1 MTNLFSGRQLSRH
14 RRYLA
19 LWLPLLPTDRL
30 HRIRRRSGAPDD
42 KPLVVLARE
51 KSALRIA
58 HVDRRARALGLSPG
72 LTLADARARVPAL
85 DLADENLSADAA
97 LLEHLADWCDR
108 YTPLVGLDG
117 ADGIMLDITGC
128 AHLFGGEAAL
138 NADLVTRVTRFGFSV
153 QSAIAGTPDAARAIA
168 RYGEGGIVQ
177 EGSEA
182 KAVSPLPI
190 AALGVD
196 PAIVTALARAGLRR
210 IKDLNERP
218 RAPLAARFGE
228 DLLDRLSRALGE
240 VDHPLSPRRLL
251 PELSSERRFAEPI
264 GRAEDV
270 SAALGELARELAEC
284 LEARGAGGRH
294 FEASFFRA
302 DGAVRRIAVLAGRP
316 LRDAKTLT
324 KLFEERLDSLADPI
338 DPGFG
343 FDMIRLCALSSE
355 TSHAVQTGLD
365 GRENENED
373 IAELVDRLG
382 ARFGPA
388 RIKRFVPQDSH
399 IPERAAQSVPA
410 MTDRTGTGAWPEKEE
425 GVPPLRPLRLFDP
438 PEPVDETLSEV
449 PDGPP
454 VRFRWRRV
462 MREVARAEGPE
473 RIAPEWWRRDEAGL
487 TRDYFRVE
495 DREGHRYWLYREGLY
510 GQDRPRWFLHGL
522 FA

>member
-1 MTNLFSGRQLSRH
+1 VTNLFSGQQLSRH

-30 HRIRRRSGAPDD
+30 HRIRRRSGAPAD
-42 KPLVVLARE
+42 KPLIVLARV

-58 HVDRRARALGLSPG
+58 HADRKARALGLVPD
-72 LTLADARARVPAL
+72 LTLADARARVPDL
-85 DLADENLSADAA
+85 DLADEDLSADAA

-108 YTPLVGLDG
+108 YTPLVGLDDT
-117 ADGIMLDITGC
+117 DGIMLDITGC

-138 NADLVTRVTRFGFSV
+138 NADLLTRLTRFGFSV
-153 QSAIAGTPDAARAIA
+153 RSAIAGTPDAARAIA
-168 RYGEGGIVQ
+168 RYGEGGIVA
-177 EGSEA
+177 EGLEA
-182 KAVSPLPI
+182 KAVSSLPV

-196 PAIVTALARAGLRR
+196 SGIVTALARAGLRR
-210 IKDLNERP
+210 IKDLAERP
-218 RAPLAARFGE
+218 RAPLAARFGG
-228 DLLDRLSRALGE
+228 DLLDRLARTLGD
-240 VDHPLSPRRLL
+240 VDHPLSPRRPL
-251 PELSSERRFAEPI
+251 PELVTERRFAEPI
-264 GRAEDV
+264 GRTEDV
-270 SAALGELARELAEC
+270 AGAIGELAHELGLF
-284 LEARGAGGRH
+284 LEARGSGGRR

-316 LRDAKTLT
+316 LRDAKTLLR
-324 KLFEERLDSLADPI
+324 LFEERLDSLADPV

-355 TSHAVQTGLD
+355 VSHAVQAGLD
-365 GRENENED
+365 GKENDSEE
-373 IAELVDRLG
+373 IAELIDRLG
-382 ARFGPA
+382 ARFGPD
-388 RIKRFVPQDSH
+388 RIRRLIPQDSH

-410 MTDRTGTGAWPEKEE
+410 MADIAGSGAWPEREK

-462 MREVARAEGPE
+462 MREVARVEGPE
-473 RIAPEWWRRDEAGL
+473 RIAPEWWRRDDASL

-510 GQDRPRWFLHGL
+510 GRDRPRWFLHGL